1 MTIRFPESTVGDKFL
16 TLVGKKRAVWIP
28 EDVYKKFGP
37 FVIVQARKESFWRA
51 LARPKNQ
58 KPPEGWFYPIE

>member
-58 KPPEGWFYPIE
+58 NPPEGWFYPIE

>member
-1 MTIRFPESTVGDKFL
+1 MTFRIPKENFADKIL
-16 TLVGKKRAVWIP
+16 ALMGKKRAVWIP
-28 EDVYKKFGP
+28 TDVYKKFGP

-58 KPPEGWFYPIE
+58 ELPEEWFYPLE

>member
-1 MTIRFPESTVGDKFL
+1 MTIRFPDSTVGDKFL

-28 EDVYKKFGP
+28 ADVYKKFGP

-58 KPPEGWFYPIE
+58 EPPEGSFYPLE